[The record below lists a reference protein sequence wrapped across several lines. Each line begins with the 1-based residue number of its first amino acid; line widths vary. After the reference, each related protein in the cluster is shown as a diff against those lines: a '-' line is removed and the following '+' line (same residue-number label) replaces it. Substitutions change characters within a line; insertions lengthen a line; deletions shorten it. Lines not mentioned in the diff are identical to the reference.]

1 MSIKK
6 RFEMNHFPK
15 DIKKLERADWHLW
28 ILTVAVL
35 LIFATFI
42 LIAFFYSGS
51 EEIYLPQI
59 SEYNLTI
66 LFLGFTALSLF
77 FAAYILLKE
86 RAIKRLRQDLIH
98 QKIVTA
104 TIENRFEELK
114 ALFEV
119 STLVNSETE
128 LPCVLD
134 TICKTVLRSLDGD
147 RSCLLLYD
155 ALKGKLTCAA
165 SADADTTKIE
175 KLDLDLDQEMAE
187 WVMKHKKPLL
197 WNKND
202 QTLKNLVKENPAFS
216 ALYVPL
222 KSNEKIKGVL
232 SVSLFD
238 QRKQFNESDL
248 RLVSIFAENAA
259 ISIDKAELYQKIK
272 SRTEILEK
280 TIEDLRSTQ
289 KQLVQSEKLRALGD
303 LAGGVTHDFNNML
316 AVISGRTELLLK
328 EIENEKQ
335 KRYLKIIE
343 QVANEAAE
351 TVRRLQEFTKTQ
363 PEKIIFSININE
375 IIRQVIE
382 VTKSKWKDEAFA
394 KGTKID
400 ILTYFNDVPPVA
412 GNPSELR
419 EVFTNLIFNACES
432 MLLGG
437 KIIFRTK
444 LEGESVVVTVT
455 DTGMGMDQEVKKRA
469 FDPFFTTKGVQGIGL
484 GLSVAYGIIIRHQ
497 GTIDFE
503 SQPGEG
509 TTFIIK
515 LPISKKK
522 VEIEGKSDKEV
533 QISSEPAN
541 ILLIEDD
548 KEVRDTLFDL
558 LTQAGHKVTIAENGN
573 QGIEL
578 FQKGRYDV
586 IFSDLGMPEISGW
599 ELSKKIKNIDP
610 QAVVALVTGW
620 KAQIEEKDIKSKG
633 VDFLVSKP
641 FTLEE
646 LLYTI
651 REAQKMKGKTSEV
664 DLSKKA

>member
-1 MSIKK
+1 
-6 RFEMNHFPK
+6 MNHFPK

-42 LIAFFYSGS
+42 LIAFFYSDS

-147 RSCLLLYD
+147 RSCLLLYET
-155 ALKGKLTCAA
+155 LKGKLTCAA

-303 LAGGVTHDFNNML
+303 LTGGVTHDFNNML

-343 QVANEAAE
+343 QVANDAAE

-375 IIRQVIE
+375 IIRQTIE

-469 FDPFFTTKGVQGIGL
+469 FDPFFTTKGVKGIGL

-533 QISSEPAN
+533 QTSSEPAN

-578 FQKGRYDV
+578 FQKGRYDI

-620 KAQIEEKDIKSKG
+620 KAQIEEKDIKTKG

>member
-1 MSIKK
+1 
-6 RFEMNHFPK
+6 MNHFPK

-42 LIAFFYSGS
+42 LIAFFYSDS

-98 QKIVTA
+98 QKIITL

-134 TICKTVLRSLDGD
+134 TICKTVLKCLDGD
-147 RSCLLLYD
+147 RSSLLLYET
-155 ALKGKLTCAA
+155 LKGKLTCAA

-343 QVANEAAE
+343 QVANDAAE

-469 FDPFFTTKGVQGIGL
+469 FDPFFTTKGVKGIGL

-578 FQKGRYDV
+578 FQKGRYDI

-620 KAQIEEKDIKSKG
+620 KAQIEEKDIKTKG

-664 DLSKKA
+664 NLSKKA

>member
-1 MSIKK
+1 
-6 RFEMNHFPK
+6 MNHFPK

-343 QVANEAAE
+343 QVANDAAE

>member
-1 MSIKK
+1 
-6 RFEMNHFPK
+6 MNHFPK

-42 LIAFFYSGS
+42 LIAFFYSDS

-303 LAGGVTHDFNNML
+303 LAGGVAHDFNNML

-343 QVANEAAE
+343 QVANDAAE
-351 TVRRLQEFTKTQ
+351 TVKGLQEFTKTQ
-363 PEKIIFSININE
+363 PEKIIFSINLNE

-382 VTKSKWKDEAFA
+382 VTKSKWKDETFA

-419 EVFTNLIFNACES
+419 EVFINLIFNACES

-469 FDPFFTTKGVQGIGL
+469 FDPFFTTKGVKGIGL

-578 FQKGRYDV
+578 FQKGRYDI

>member
-1 MSIKK
+1 
-6 RFEMNHFPK
+6 MNHFSK
-15 DIKKLERADWHLW
+15 DIKQLDRADWHLW
-28 ILTVAVL
+28 ILTVVVL

-42 LIAFFYSGS
+42 LIAFFYSDG

-59 SEYNLTI
+59 SEYNLTV

-98 QKIVTA
+98 QRIVTA

-134 TICKTVLRSLDGD
+134 TICKTVLRCLDGD
-147 RSCLLLYD
+147 KSCLLLYD
-155 ALKGKLTCAA
+155 THKGKLTTAA
-165 SADADTTKIE
+165 LASTDTKKIE

-187 WVMKHKKPLL
+187 WVMNHKKPLL
-197 WNKND
+197 WSKND

-238 QRKQFNESDL
+238 QRKQFNQSDL
-248 RLVSIFAENAA
+248 KLVSIFAENAA
-259 ISIDKAELYQKIK
+259 LSIDKAELYQKIK
-272 SRTEILEK
+272 TRTEILEK

-303 LAGGVTHDFNNML
+303 LAGGVAHDFNNLL
-316 AVISGRTELLLK
+316 AVILGRTELLLK
-328 EIENEKQ
+328 DIENEKQ
-335 KRYLKIIE
+335 KSYLEIIQ
-343 QVANEAAE
+343 QVANDAAE

-363 PEKIIFSININE
+363 PEKIFLNININE
-375 IIRQVIE
+375 IIRQAIDL
-382 VTKSKWKDEAFA
+382 TKSKWKDEALA
-394 KGTKID
+394 KGAKIE
-400 ILTYFNDVPPVA
+400 ISTCLNDVPPVA
-412 GNPSELR
+412 ANPSELR
-419 EVFTNLIFNACES
+419 EVFTNLIFNACEA
-432 MLLGG
+432 MPFGG
-437 KIIFRTK
+437 EIVFRTK
-444 LEGESVVVTVT
+444 LEGESVVVAVT
-455 DTGMGMDQEVKKRA
+455 DTGVGMEEEVKKRV
-469 FDPFFTTKGVQGIGL
+469 FEPFFTTKGVKGLGL
-484 GLSVAYGIIIRHQ
+484 GLSVAYGIITRHH
-497 GTIDFE
+497 GGIDFE
-503 SQPGEG
+503 SRPGKG

-515 LPISKKK
+515 LPVSAERG
-522 VEIEGKSDKEV
+522 EIKRKSTKEE
-533 QISSEPAN
+533 QISFEPAN
-541 ILLIEDD
+541 ILLVEDE

-558 LTQAGHKVTIAENGN
+558 LTQAGHKATMAENGN
-573 QGIEL
+573 QGVEL
-578 FQKGRYDV
+578 FQKGEYDLV
-586 IFSDLGMPEISGW
+586 LTDLGMPEMSGW

-610 QAVVALVTGW
+610 RAVIALVTGW
-620 KAQIEEKDIKSKG
+620 KAQIEEKEIKSKG
-633 VDFLVSKP
+633 VDFLISKP
-641 FTLEE
+641 FTLED

-664 DLSKKA
+664 CLAKPV